1 MLPSAKDRRCGSSTA
16 EVWRAIVQ
24 TPARE
29 NIVVDTNALH
39 FDPGRLEVR
48 IGLASAAGP
57 RPENQDFALA
67 YLGTRATRA
76 RDGVVAAIADGVS
89 GAAGGRVAA
98 ELAVRG
104 FIDGFLAQKNTL
116 AVPQA
121 AAISLTA
128 IADWIEAQGRRDKTL
143 AGMATTLTALVLRG
157 RRAYGIH
164 IGDSRLYR
172 LSHGQFSQLTV
183 DHHLNPRVLSRAI
196 GIEGGSRADYCT
208 EHVAAGDRFLLTT
221 DGVHGP
227 MAAPRIADILKRR
240 EAPDE
245 TAEALVAAALA
256 AGGRDNATAMV
267 VDVIEIPAADRADL
281 AAGMAALPI
290 GPLPLPGETVDQFEL
305 GPILSDG
312 PMSRLFRATDRQ
324 SGAAVILKFPDPTLA
339 SAPHLRAAFLRE
351 AWITTRLH
359 GPWLGEAPEPDP
371 GRQTRLYA
379 VMAFHEGETL
389 EQRLERRPRVGLE
402 EGIAIGE
409 RLAKATTVLHRAGII
424 HRDIK
429 PGNVILEPSGAARL
443 IDFGLARVPGL
454 EEAEADGDPG
464 GVPGTPSYM
473 APELFTGQT
482 RGDAKTD
489 VYALGVTLYRMYSGA
504 YPYGDIKGFAPP
516 RASSPV
522 PLTRHRPDLPAWLDA
537 TILKAAAL
545 TREDRFDD
553 AIDLVLALEAGESF
567 RPIRSKR
574 PLYERD
580 PLQFWK
586 IVSAILT
593 LIIIALLVWRG

>member
-1 MLPSAKDRRCGSSTA
+1 MDPS
-16 EVWRAIVQ
+16 
-24 TPARE
+24 
-29 NIVVDTNALH
+29 ALH

-48 IGLASAAGP
+48 IGLATVPGP
-57 RPENQDFALA
+57 RADNQDFALA
-67 YLGTRATRA
+67 YLGTQTTRA
-76 RDGVVAAIADGVS
+76 SHGVVAAVADGVS
-89 GAAGGRVAA
+89 STTGGRVAA

-104 FIDGFLAQKNTL
+104 FIDGFLAQKETL

-121 AAISLTA
+121 AAIALTA
-128 IADWIEAQGRRDKTL
+128 IADWIESQGQRDANL

-172 LSHGQFSQLTV
+172 LTQGQLTQLTT
-183 DHHLNPRVLSRAI
+183 DHHLNARVLSRAV
-196 GIEGGSRADYCT
+196 GIEGGSRADYCS
-208 EHVAAGDRFLLTT
+208 EPAAAGDRFLLTS
-221 DGVHGP
+221 DGVHS
-227 MAAPRIADILKRR
+227 ALSATRIGAILKRR
-240 EAPDE
+240 AAPDE
-245 TAEALVAAALA
+245 TAEMLVTSALE

-267 VDVIEIPAADRADL
+267 VDVVDIPAADRADL
-281 AAGMAALPI
+281 AADMARLPI
-290 GPLPLPGETVDQFEL
+290 GSLPAPGETVDQFDL
-305 GPILSDG
+305 GPILADG
-312 PMSRLFRATDRQ
+312 EMSRLFRATDRQ
-324 SGAAVILKFPDPTLA
+324 SGRAVIVKFPNPELA

-379 VMAFHEGETL
+379 VIAFHEGETL
-389 EQRLERRPRVGLE
+389 DQRLQRRPRVGLE

-409 RLAKATTVLHRAGII
+409 RLAKATAVLHRAGII

-429 PGNVILEPSGAARL
+429 PGNVFLAPSGAARL
-443 IDFGLARVPGL
+443 IDFGLARVPGIE
-454 EEAEADGDPG
+454 EEAAAGDPG

-473 APELFTGQT
+473 APELFSGTT

-489 VYALGVTLYRMYSGA
+489 VYALGVTLYRMFSGGP
-504 YPYGDIKGFAPP
+504 YPYGEVRAFAPP
-516 RASSPV
+516 RATNPV

-545 TREDRFDD
+545 NRDERFDD

-567 RPIRSKR
+567 RPIHAR
-574 PLYERD
+574 PALYDRN
-580 PLQFWK
+580 PLLFWK
-586 IVSAILT
+586 TVSAILAF
-593 LIIIALLVWRG
+593 IILCLLVWQH